1 MKFLKNQYLEPLMK
15 YLKEPRHIYFAKN
28 QEHTESSRSVAEIET
43 GMIAL
48 EKEIASPLEE
58 L

>member
-1 MKFLKNQYLEPLMK
+1 MK